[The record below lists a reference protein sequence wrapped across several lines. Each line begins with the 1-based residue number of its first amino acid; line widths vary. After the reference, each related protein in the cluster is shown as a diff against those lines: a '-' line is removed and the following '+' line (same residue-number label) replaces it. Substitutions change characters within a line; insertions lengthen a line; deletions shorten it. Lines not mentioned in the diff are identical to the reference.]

1 VIDGHDMTI
10 AHHEAGHAV
19 AALHFGRQVDFVG
32 RDRHNGLTTY
42 APDVAEGDIKRYA
55 IESGVICLAPFFENT
70 SGCAGDLATLDGLL
84 AAGVNLSAVWSE
96 TAALVADPEY
106 RRRVRV
112 LEQALWQHP
121 VLSGV
126 EVLLLLA

>member
-1 VIDGHDMTI
+1 MTI

-42 APDVAEGDIKRYA
+42 APDPPDGDVKRYA
-55 IESGVICLAPFFENT
+55 VESGVICLAPYFEST
-70 SGCAGDLATLDGLL
+70 EGCAGDLLMLDGLL
-84 AAGVNLSAVWSE
+84 AVGVSLSQVWEE

-121 VLSGV
+121 VLSGEEV
-126 EVLLLLA
+126 VLLLAAP